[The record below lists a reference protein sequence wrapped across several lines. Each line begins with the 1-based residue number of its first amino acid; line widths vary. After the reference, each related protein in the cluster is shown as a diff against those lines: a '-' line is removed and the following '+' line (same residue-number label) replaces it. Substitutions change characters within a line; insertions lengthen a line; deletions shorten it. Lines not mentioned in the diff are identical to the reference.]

1 MNIKSFQL
9 IILVLSVSMISCNQ
23 NNVANYEELESE
35 VMAIHDSVMPQMTKI
50 YYDRQQLEEW
60 ILEDSLGQITPD
72 LKEDVSSSIRELR
85 TAEDAMWQWM
95 SDFDDVRE
103 QVKPQPDSIKILY
116 MEERKSSII
125 RVRDMMLS
133 SMAKADS
140 LQNIIGKENN

>member
-95 SDFDDVRE
+95 SDFDDIRE